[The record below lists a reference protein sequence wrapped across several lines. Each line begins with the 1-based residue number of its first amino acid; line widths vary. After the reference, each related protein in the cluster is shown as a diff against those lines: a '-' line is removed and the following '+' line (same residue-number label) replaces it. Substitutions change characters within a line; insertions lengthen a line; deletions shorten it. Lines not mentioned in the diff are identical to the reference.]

1 MALTRKL
8 LRGMGLTDEQ
18 VDTIIEAHVD
28 ATDGLKSETEK
39 YKADAEK
46 LPGVQ
51 RELDDL
57 KKTIGDGGE
66 AVSKADYDRLQKEF
80 TDYKSDIAAKDAK
93 AAKETAYRKLLEG
106 AGIDP
111 KRINAILK
119 ITDIDSIELAED
131 GKIKD
136 ADTRTESVKA
146 EFADFVITRKEGGA
160 NVANPPKNDG
170 GGNSVTKE
178 QIMAI
183 KDGSAR
189 RQAMAKNPEL
199 FGITL
204 DD

>member
-1 MALTRKL
+1 
-8 LRGMGLTDEQ
+8 MGLTDEQ

-28 ATDGLKSETEK
+28 ATDGLKSDMEK

-51 RELDDL
+51 KELDDL
-57 KKTIGDGGE
+57 KKTVGDGGE
-66 AVSKADYDRLQKEF
+66 TVSKAEHDRLQKEYD
-80 TDYKSDIAAKDAK
+80 DYKSKITARDER
-93 AAKETAYRKLLEG
+93 AAKETAYRELLKE

-111 KRINAILK
+111 KRIDAIVK
-119 ITDIDSIELAED
+119 ITDIDGIELAED

-136 ADTRTESVKA
+136 ADARTETAKT
-146 EFADFVITRKEGGA
+146 EYADFVVTTGETGA
-160 NVANPPKNDG
+160 NVASPPKNDG
-170 GGNSVTKE
+170 GGKSVTKE

-199 FGITL
+199 FGIKL
-204 DD
+204 DN